1 MRRESEVIDCWF
13 DSGAMPVAQWHYP
26 FENRDTFDKNFPADY
41 ICEAVDQTR
50 GWFYSLHAISTL
62 LFGQPCFRNVICLG
76 HILDAEGEKMS
87 KARGNVVDPWSVLD
101 KHGADATRWYLF
113 TSSPAGNVRRF
124 SSEIVGEVQRN
135 FLLTLWNVYSF
146 FVMYANIDRF
156 DPKAKVNPSLSDLD
170 IWILSRLNQ
179 LTAEVDK
186 CLDAYDPTTAGR
198 KIEVFVDELSNWYV
212 RRSRR
217 RFWKSQSDDD
227 KIAAY
232 TTLHNCLVTL
242 SKLLAPFVPFVA
254 EEIYRNL
261 VCSTYPDAVES
272 VHLSDFPIADLSKV
286 NEGLVEATRLA
297 MTVCSLG
304 RAARAKAGVKIRQP
318 LSKVLVK
325 VRSADEREGLEQLA
339 PQILDELNVKEIE
352 FAESRSVDESKCVV
366 AEEGDNW
373 VAVATELTPELEA
386 EGIAREVVRRLQ
398 TMRRAAGFDIADHI
412 VTSYQG
418 NDSIRQVMEE
428 YADYIKQETLS
439 RQLVLAS
446 PPEGSY
452 TEKQRISGCDVL
464 LSIKKDAV

>member
-1 MRRESEVIDCWF
+1 
-13 DSGAMPVAQWHYP
+13 
-26 FENRDTFDKNFPADY
+26 
-41 ICEAVDQTR
+41 
-50 GWFYSLHAISTL
+50 
-62 LFGQPCFRNVICLG
+62 
-76 HILDAEGEKMS
+76 
-87 KARGNVVDPWSVLD
+87 
-101 KHGADATRWYLF
+101 
-113 TSSPAGNVRRF
+113 
-124 SSEIVGEVQRN
+124 
-135 FLLTLWNVYSF
+135 
-146 FVMYANIDRF
+146 
-156 DPKAKVNPSLSDLD
+156 
-170 IWILSRLNQ
+170 
-179 LTAEVDK
+179 
-186 CLDAYDPTTAGR
+186 
-198 KIEVFVDELSNWYV
+198 
-212 RRSRR
+212 
-217 RFWKSQSDDD
+217 
-227 KIAAY
+227 
-232 TTLHNCLVTL
+232 
-242 SKLLAPFVPFVA
+242 VPFVA